1 MTNKIIQLA
10 IDALTVMADRSAHS
24 CQFNNDVSEAIKAL
38 TKVKKY
44 L

>member
-1 MTNKIIQLA
+1 MTHKIIQLA
-10 IDALTVMADRSAHS
+10 LDALLALTDRQAHS
-24 CQFNNDVSEAIKAL
+24 CQFNTDVSEAIKAL

>member
-1 MTNKIIQLA
+1 MTHKIIQLA
-10 IDALTVMADRSAHS
+10 IDALLAIRPLANRR
-24 CQFNNDVSEAIKAL
+24 QFNTDVSEAIKAL